1 MSNLLIHSMSEFA
14 SIILPCLVA
23 TRARNIVEI
32 GAEFGGM
39 SQLLNSHCEAAGGN
53 LISIDPAPKRE
64 FTNWAARC
72 PSVTHIAEKSLDAIP
87 PLQDIDA
94 WLIDGDHNYY
104 TVLNELRQI
113 NAVNAKTDK
122 PMLAILHD
130 VGWPCG
136 RRDFYYAP
144 ETIPNAHRHQ
154 FHPEAGVVLGNLGS
168 VRNRGFRGNGSFSF
182 ALREGGPRNG
192 VRTAIEDFVAEASV
206 DGRVFAFAFIPGVFG
221 LGVLFDTSADWAGD
235 VATLIAPLNN
245 HPLLAA
251 LEDNRLRNYLKV
263 IDMQDS
269 K

>member
-1 MSNLLIHSMSEFA
+1 MSDLLIHSMAEFA
-14 SIILPCLVA
+14 GIILPCLA
-23 TRARNIVEI
+23 AARARNIVEI

-39 SQLLNSHCEAAGGN
+39 SQLLSSHCEAARGR

-64 FTNWAARC
+64 FTNWVARC
-72 PSVTHIAEKSLDAIP
+72 PSVTHVAERSLDAIP
-87 PLQDIDA
+87 ALQDIDA
-94 WLIDGDHNYY
+94 WMIDGDHNYY
-104 TVLNELRQI
+104 TVLNELKQI
-113 NAVNAKTDK
+113 DAVNTKTDK
-122 PMLAILHD
+122 PMLSILHD

-144 ETIPNAHRHQ
+144 ETIPAEHRHR
-154 FHPEAGVVLGNLGS
+154 FNPEAGVIPGNHGT

-192 VRTAIEDFVAEASV
+192 VLTAIEDFIAEASV
-206 DGRVFAFAFIPGVFG
+206 GGREFAFAFIPGVFG

-235 VATLIAPLNN
+235 VATLIAPLDN